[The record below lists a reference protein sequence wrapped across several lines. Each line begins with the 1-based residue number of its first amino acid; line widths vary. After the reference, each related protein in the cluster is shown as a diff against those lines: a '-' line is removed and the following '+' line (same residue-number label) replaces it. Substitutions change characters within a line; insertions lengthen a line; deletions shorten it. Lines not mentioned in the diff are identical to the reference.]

1 MAKRNRDLLGE
12 IEQAALDESV
22 PVTTALRKCLALGG
36 HAGSA
41 ELREW
46 ASRELHGYIG
56 HEKELPDYRR
66 IRSPLLMDGID
77 GGFVVRGRMVSII
90 DLPEVAREDISDELE
105 LTHPIGKIE
114 GMGRQAEARGGS
126 LQMGPAAAAELAA
139 MMTHEIRRMQVERV
153 YWSVSAAD
161 FRGVVDGVRTALTEL
176 VAEMR
181 AGTGPGAQAP
191 PAEVASQ
198 AVQIAVYGDKNRIT
212 LNAPIAGEGG
222 TAIAL
227 TEPAEAEQ
235 SGFWTTFRRIGAAIV
250 GLATVAGAIA
260 AIWAL
265 HPF

>member
-1 MAKRNRDLLGE
+1 
-12 IEQAALDESV
+12 
-22 PVTTALRKCLALGG
+22 
-36 HAGSA
+36 
-41 ELREW
+41 
-46 ASRELHGYIG
+46 
-56 HEKELPDYRR
+56 
-66 IRSPLLMDGID
+66 MDGID

-161 FRGVVDGVRTALTEL
+161 FRGVVNGVRTALTEL